1 MTRLL
6 ALISA
11 VTLGPSPGPNPIAAF
26 ALEKPELVRGCVSE
40 RIPAGSYL
48 YVRLGDGRWLATLRA
63 TATDSRCIE
72 STVFARA
79 PHFHSSRL
87 QRDFEQ
93 LSFGTLKE
101 SQP

>member
-1 MTRLL
+1 MSRLL

-11 VTLGPSPGPNPIAAF
+11 LSLQASPPANPIATFTLA
-26 ALEKPELVRGCVSE
+26 KPERVSGCVVE

-48 YVRLGDGRWLATLRA
+48 YVRLDDGRWLATLRA

-79 PHFHSSRL
+79 PRFHSSRL

-101 SQP
+101 SNP